1 MAKGYW
7 VNHVEEIIDAGAF
20 GRYVA
25 KWNAL
30 IKRGEAKVIAM
41 GPVAK
46 TQIGAKEMKFA
57 AITEF
62 ETFEKAM
69 SLKDHPDSVDALKEL
84 GDDETKVV
92 KRTSCVIS
100 G

>member
-46 TQIGAKEMKFA
+46 TQMAQ
-57 AITEF
+57 
-62 ETFEKAM
+62 
-69 SLKDHPDSVDALKEL
+69 
-84 GDDETKVV
+84 
-92 KRTSCVIS
+92 KR
-100 G
+100 